1 MSSTL
6 RDSNHL
12 IEPVLIPRNTN
23 ASGSFLERTARQ
35 RVAALLDRDSFV
47 EMLPPSERHFSPHLP
62 ALGQP
67 VAFDDGVV
75 IGSGLLAGAP
85 IYIAAQEPI
94 FMGGSVGEV
103 HGAKITGLL
112 ERAAR
117 YKPAAVLLLLD
128 TGGVRLH
135 EANAGLIAI
144 SEIQRAVFEARAA
157 GVPVIVLIGG
167 SNGCYGGLG
176 IVAKCCDHIVM
187 SEEARLAVSG
197 PEVIEANKGVEE
209 FDARDRALV
218 WRTMGGKH
226 RYLMGDIDAIV
237 ADDIEA
243 FRNATIAR
251 LNHSKPLSLESVMQ
265 DQAVLEKRLQQFGS
279 RADTIDALE
288 IWRELGVADP
298 AAVPLADIASFLD
311 MIATGKDHHA

>member
-1 MSSTL
+1 M
-6 RDSNHL
+6 R
-12 IEPVLIPRNTN
+12 EPSMT
-23 ASGSFLERTARQ
+23 ATAHGSFLERTARQ
-35 RVAALLDRDSFV
+35 RIKALLDDGSFT
-47 EMLPPSERHFSPHLP
+47 EILPPGERHFSPHLP

-75 IGSGLLAGAP
+75 IGEGLLAGAS
-85 IYIAAQEPI
+85 IFIAAQEPV

-112 ERAAR
+112 ERAAMK
-117 YKPAAVLLLLD
+117 KPKAVLLLLD

-144 SEIQRAVFEARAA
+144 SEIQRAIFEARLA

-176 IVAKCCDHIVM
+176 IVAKCCDRIVI
-187 SEEARLAVSG
+187 SEEGRLAVSG
-197 PEVIEANKGVEE
+197 PEVIEAAKGVEE

-226 RYLMGDIDAIV
+226 RFLMGDVDAIV
-237 ADDIEA
+237 ADDIAA
-243 FRNATIAR
+243 FREAAIGFLGTAT
-251 LNHSKPLSLESVMQ
+251 PLTLESM
-265 DQAVLEKRLQQFGS
+265 DNEHAMLTRRIAGISES
-279 RADTIDALE
+279 DDALD
-288 IWRELGVADP
+288 IWRSLGIEDAH
-298 AAVPLADIASFLD
+298 AVPLAEIPAFLE
-311 MIATGKDHHA
+311 MAETAGKVSHA

>member
-1 MSSTL
+1 MNDRFMTA
-6 RDSNHL
+6 
-12 IEPVLIPRNTN
+12 TGG
-23 ASGSFLERTARQ
+23 GSFLERTARQ
-35 RVAALLDRDSFV
+35 RIKALLDDGSFT
-47 EMLPPSERHFSPHLP
+47 EILPPGDRHFSPHLP

-75 IGSGLLAGAP
+75 IGEGLLAGASVF
-85 IYIAAQEPI
+85 IAAQEPV

-112 ERAAR
+112 ERAAAK
-117 YKPAAVLLLLD
+117 KPEAVLLLLD

-144 SEIQRAVFEARAA
+144 SEIQRAVFDARLA

-176 IVAKCCDHIVM
+176 IVAKCCDRIVM
-187 SEEARLAVSG
+187 SEEGRLAVSG
-197 PEVIEANKGVEE
+197 PEVIEAAKGVEE

-226 RYLMGDIDAIV
+226 RFLMGDADAIV
-237 ADDIEA
+237 PDDVAA
-243 FRNATIAR
+243 FREAAIGFLGDAQPLTLQGMVDEHAMLARRIACIA
-251 LNHSKPLSLESVMQ
+251 ES
-265 DQAVLEKRLQQFGS
+265 D
-279 RADTIDALE
+279 DALD
-288 IWRELGVADP
+288 IWRALGIEDAR
-298 AAVPLADIASFLD
+298 AVPLAEIPAFLE
-311 MIATGKDHHA
+311 MAETARKVSHA